1 MKASERSDAA
11 FSSNANTKK
20 VYVVK
25 HVFLWPCEPC
35 CVLLEHVLLC
45 VVCHASS
52 FGGPDARWAS
62 GAFGL
67 RAG

>member
-1 MKASERSDAA
+1 MCGYGLLTAMCA
-11 FSSNANTKK
+11 
-20 VYVVK
+20 
-25 HVFLWPCEPC
+25 
-35 CVLLEHVLLC
+35 LLEHVHALLAC
-45 VVCHASS
+45 RDLSS